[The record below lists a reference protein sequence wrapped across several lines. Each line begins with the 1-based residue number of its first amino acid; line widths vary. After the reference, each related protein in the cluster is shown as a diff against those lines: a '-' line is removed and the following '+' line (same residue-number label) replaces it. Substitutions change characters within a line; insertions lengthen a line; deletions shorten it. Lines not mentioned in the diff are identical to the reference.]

1 MKWSSM
7 NTPLI
12 PVYESTAWF
21 YDILAG
27 FFVCLFFIFLLYVFS
42 LVLNLI
48 YSKIRKEE
56 IVWDKDHI
64 FKKRSGVLLF
74 LLGSTTFSVL
84 RGFYSLLTLHSQNNT
99 SNIVISSTALILLF
113 VIEFKTLKEEL
124 KR

>member
-1 MKWSSM
+1 M

-21 YDILAG
+21 YDIIAG
-27 FFVCLFFIFLLYVFS
+27 FFECLFLIFLLYVFS
-42 LVLNLI
+42 VVLNLI
-48 YSKIRKEE
+48 ISKIRKEE
-56 IVWDKDHI
+56 ILWDKVHI

-84 RGFYSLLTLHSQNNT
+84 NGIYSVLALHNQNST
-99 SNIVISSTALILLF
+99 PYIVSSSTALILFF
-113 VIEFKTLKEEL
+113 VMEFKTLREEM